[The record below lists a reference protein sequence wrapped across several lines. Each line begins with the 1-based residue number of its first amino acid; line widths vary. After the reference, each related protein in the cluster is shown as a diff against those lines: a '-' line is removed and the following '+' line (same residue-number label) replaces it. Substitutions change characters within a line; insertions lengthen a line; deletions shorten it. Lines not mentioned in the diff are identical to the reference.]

1 MEPTMGFSFEPG
13 DGSMEII
20 LGKGDPILPEYNVKG
35 VTILRRLG
43 TMYIVEKDYDEILD
57 DAFLGKK

>member
-1 MEPTMGFSFEPG
+1 
-13 DGSMEII
+13 MEII